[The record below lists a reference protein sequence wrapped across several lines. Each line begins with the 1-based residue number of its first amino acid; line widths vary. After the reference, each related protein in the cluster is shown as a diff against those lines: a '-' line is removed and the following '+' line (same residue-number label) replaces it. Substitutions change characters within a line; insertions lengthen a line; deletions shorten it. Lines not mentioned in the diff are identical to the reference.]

1 MLQIDR
7 LIACLQSSVNQQGLF
22 ADKKREGRCSGDY
35 FSFTVCEIHFSG
47 FIEALDSVEGK
58 IMYTKKVLRQP
69 HNVLTLQVSL
79 SLSDKQYSAY
89 FVSLFRQKYRSLI
102 YLQICEYLIFL
113 VGFDN
118 SSEFLSFFIEV
129 SEEI

>member
-22 ADKKREGRCSGDY
+22 ADKKRESSGDY
-35 FSFTVCEIHFSG
+35 FSFTVCGIHFSG
-47 FIEALDSVEGK
+47 FIEALDLKGK
-58 IMYTKKVLRQP
+58 LCTLKKVLRQP

-79 SLSDKQYSAY
+79 SLSDKQYSVY

-102 YLQICEYLIFL
+102 YLEICEYLIFL